1 MIPDRY
7 TGVGGSNP
15 GPVEGLLA
23 LLDARLR
30 RATHIVAGCGYI
42 EDELIYGALG
52 DSDFASAPQ
61 AGRGP
66 RKIITGCMAR

>member
-1 MIPDRY
+1 MIPDRC
-7 TGVGGSNP
+7 TGVSGSNP

-23 LLDARLR
+23 LLDVRLH
-30 RATHIVAGCGYI
+30 RATLIVAGCAYI
-42 EDELIYGALG
+42 EDGLIYGALG

-66 RKIITGCMAR
+66 RKIIAGCMKR